1 MIATPSAIETIQAA
15 PAPVD
20 ADTLR
25 RSLEQLRQAPLDPA
39 KGLFGP
45 GSMFWEVNRHT
56 LVYFLGA
63 VQSVQMQLCHPW
75 IAVAVYEHSKIMTD
89 PRQRQRLTYIY
100 LWSLIYGDLDMALNK
115 AQALYKVH
123 SRVKGQVGQNAGRH
137 SASDAYDANEVNAL
151 LWVHVTAFYCRVKLY
166 EQLVRPLT
174 VTERDQFCREARL
187 YAFCFGIPD
196 ASHPQ
201 SWQEVED
208 YVAAMAQSD
217 TLGRTEA
224 GLKIRVFLEKSLPR
238 RIRTALWT
246 YLCVS
251 LPPRIR
257 SLLDQPEASPENLA
271 RADKVRRRL
280 RLLQRTLPKRLAYVP
295 AYHEA
300 LRRLQGKREP
310 DWLTARL
317 NRLFLGVPKL
327 VS

>member
-1 MIATPSAIETIQAA
+1 MTAA
-15 PAPVD
+15 PAFVD
-20 ADTLR
+20 EQTLR
-25 RSLEQLRQAPLDPA
+25 QALEQLRQAPLNPA
-39 KGLFGP
+39 QGLFGP
-45 GSMFWEVNRHT
+45 DSMFWEVNRHT

-63 VQSVQMQLCHPW
+63 IQSVQMQLCHPW

-100 LWSLIYGDLDMALNK
+100 LWSLIYGDLDMALKK
-115 AQALYKVH
+115 AQALYRVH
-123 SRVKGQVGQNAGRH
+123 TRVKGQVGEAVGRH
-137 SASDAYDANEVNAL
+137 GAEDTYDANEVNAL
-151 LWVHVTAFYCRVKLY
+151 LWVHVTAFYCRAKLY

-174 VTERDQFCREARL
+174 QAERDQFCREARL

-196 ASHPQ
+196 AAHPQ

-208 YVAAMAQSD
+208 YVAAMAESD

-224 GLKIRVFLEKSLPR
+224 GMKIRRFLERSLPR
-238 RIRTALWT
+238 RFRTGLWT
-246 YLCVS
+246 YLCLS
-251 LPPRIR
+251 LPPRIQT
-257 SLLDQPEASPENLA
+257 LLDQPTATPENQA

-280 RLLQRTLPKRLAYVP
+280 RLLQRTLPRRLACVP
-295 AYHEA
+295 AYQEA
-300 LRRLQGKREP
+300 LRRLQGKHEP